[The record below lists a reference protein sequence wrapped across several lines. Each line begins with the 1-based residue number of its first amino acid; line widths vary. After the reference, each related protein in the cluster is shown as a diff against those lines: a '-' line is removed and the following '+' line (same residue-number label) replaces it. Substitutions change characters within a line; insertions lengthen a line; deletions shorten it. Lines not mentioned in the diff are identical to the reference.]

1 MISWAKLK
9 KMVQDDGDK
18 INLDIKAPDGT
29 PVREE
34 GEGKEGK
41 AEARRQEEEMREW
54 GSIELQVVQSYW
66 IIECV

>member
-1 MISWAKLK
+1 MPVDHGKDFGTLG
-9 KMVQDDGDK
+9 Q
-18 INLDIKAPDGT
+18 IKGT
-29 PVREE
+29 CVREREE

-41 AEARRQEEEMREW
+41 AEARRQEEEMRAW